1 MERLKPDVIAHVS
14 PNEARDW
21 HPVIILL
28 RRDDANRMAIGIN
41 MLLRA
46 VAEAGGAMLVA
57 EDMSE
62 ADLHERMKALVWR
75 LAGLPAQT
83 RKAMAEV
90 ALALD
95 VRLVAVPSQKGSQ
108 DLKAQAGSDR
118 WGRLYDIM
126 SDDLNPNSKPF
137 NEEPGSLYARC
148 GHKKVAEVSGRIR
161 CGKADCPNYVR
172 KALAEW
178 EEENGAAQPGQGAN

>member
-1 MERLKPDVIAHVS
+1 MEYLKPDVIAHAS
-14 PNEARDW
+14 PVDGREW

-28 RRDDANRMAIGIN
+28 RRDDAGRLAVGIN
-41 MLLRA
+41 AALRA
-46 VAEAGGAMLVA
+46 VARSGEITNDANA
-57 EDMSE
+57 SE
-62 ADLHERMKALVWR
+62 MQMMNSAWGLLRDLSQMAPE
-75 LAGLPAQT
+75 T
-83 RKAMAEV
+83 RRVMAEV

-95 VRLVAVPSQKGSQ
+95 VRLVAVPNQTGAQ
-108 DLKAQAGSDR
+108 DLKAQSRSAR
-118 WGRLYDIM
+118 WSRLYDAM
-126 SDDLNPNSKPF
+126 ADDINPDSKAF

-148 GHKKVAEVSGRIR
+148 GHKKVAEVGGRIR